1 MNMTP
6 EQIDYL
12 SSLRR
17 GCAAVYAE
25 GDNRPK
31 LVAMPLVRTQE
42 EQPRNV
48 QIAKIRQNVLRKF
61 QGYYEWLEKVHIG
74 CSYCEQGS
82 CPTKELLEK
91 MQGFP
96 VDLLWKDGIKALE
109 ILEKEYL
116 GSRLSKQQK
125 LCLSGY
131 LLNCS
136 DFSKER
142 QAEILVSLIKQL
154 YPE

>member
-1 MNMTP
+1 
-6 EQIDYL
+6 
-12 SSLRR
+12 
-17 GCAAVYAE
+17 
-25 GDNRPK
+25 
-31 LVAMPLVRTQE
+31 
-42 EQPRNV
+42 
-48 QIAKIRQNVLRKF
+48 
-61 QGYYEWLEKVHIG
+61 
-74 CSYCEQGS
+74 
-82 CPTKELLEK
+82 